1 MDQKE
6 FSEIIE
12 LIRKEDPRYDR
23 QAYSFMRGAL
33 DQTVT
38 TMQMSGLLKSRS
50 SNHVS
55 GPELLEGIRKYAL
68 DQFGPLALTLLH
80 AWNIRCCADFGEI
93 VFNLIDYGVLSK
105 TEEDSREDFSEIYL
119 FDEAFSKPFLPG
131 RRRLPDPPVQS
142 TESSERL
149 S

>member
-6 FSEIIE
+6 FSEIID

-23 QAYSFMRGAL
+23 QAYFFMRGAL

-38 TMQMSGLLKSRS
+38 RMRKAGALASRG

-55 GPELLEGIRKYAL
+55 GPELLEGIRDYAL
-68 DQFGPLALTLLH
+68 EQFGPLVLVVLH
-80 AWNIRCCADFGEI
+80 AWNIRRCSDFGEV

-105 TEEDSREDFSEIYL
+105 TAEDSREDFSEIYQ
-119 FDEAFSKPFLPG
+119 FDEAFSKPFQPE
-131 RRRLPDPPVQS
+131 RRRLPDPPVL
-142 TESSERL
+142 T
-149 S
+149 

>member
-6 FSEIIE
+6 FSEIID

-23 QAYSFMRGAL
+23 QAYFFMRGAL

-38 TMQMSGLLKSRS
+38 GMRKKGLLKNRR

-55 GPELLEGIRKYAL
+55 GPELLEGIRDHAL
-68 DQFGPLALTLLH
+68 DQFGPLAHALLH

-93 VFNLIDYGVLSK
+93 VFNLIDYGILSK
-105 TEEDSREDFSEIYL
+105 TEEDSREDFSEIYE
-119 FDEAFSKPFLPG
+119 FDEAFSRPFLPE
-131 RRRLPDPPVQS
+131 RRRLPDPPVL
-142 TESSERL
+142 TIESS
-149 S
+149 

>member
-23 QAYSFMRGAL
+23 QAYFFMRGAL
-33 DQTVT
+33 DQTVNR
-38 TMQMSGLLKSRS
+38 MKKSGLLENRS

-55 GPELLEGIRKYAL
+55 GPELLEGIRDYAL
-68 DQFGPLALTLLH
+68 DQFGPLALALLN
-80 AWNIRCCADFGEI
+80 AWNVRRCADFGEI

-105 TEEDSREDFSEIYL
+105 TEEDSREDFSEIYE
-119 FDEAFSKPFLPG
+119 FDDAFSKPFLPV
-131 RRRLPDPPVQS
+131 RRRLPDPPVLS
-142 TESSERL
+142 IESS
-149 S
+149 